1 MNDLTF
7 FLRLFKPHSLWL
19 AGGIVLA
26 LLTAFAAIALLT
38 LSGWFISASAIAGL
52 GGDVLLFNFMLPA
65 AQIRA
70 LAITRT
76 LGRYGERLVTHEAT
90 FRVLTEIR
98 VWFFAQ
104 LIPLALG
111 RLSESRSGDLL
122 TRMTADIDALDAL
135 YLRLLAPAVVAAIGV
150 TGVTVFLYQYDPLIS
165 LSTGIL
171 LLIASVAIPMLFNKL
186 GKDGAEN
193 TVTLAASLRLRQLE
207 MLQGMTDLLANQAYS
222 RFSEAFAKNSARLID
237 TEADNNRLTAIS
249 SSLTLLLSQLGLLL
263 ALILVALGY
272 KNGVLSGA
280 DIAIVI
286 FCVIAA
292 FELVQPLPQA
302 LQMLGKTQ
310 AAAHRVRQL
319 ATLTPTISIAHFP
332 NALPNCYDLCLQDV
346 SFGYSERL
354 VLKNLNLILP
364 HGAKIAIIGASGSGK
379 TTLLQL
385 LTRHHDPK
393 HGEIL
398 LGDVAIN
405 QLNHDEL
412 LSCFGVLSQR
422 SQLFAATI
430 KDNLLLAK
438 RHATQNELNAAI
450 NFAGLTQF
458 IGRLPDGIHT
468 WVGESGAKVSGGE
481 ARRIALAQLY
491 LKNAPILLLDEPT
504 EGLDS
509 DTERDVMSALA
520 NFAQHKT
527 LIMVTH
533 RPVGLE
539 LVDVVYSM
547 EHGVLGKVNAESQNN
562 SALSPTSL

>member
-7 FLRLFKPHSLWL
+7 FLRLFKPHRLWL

-26 LLTAFAAIALLT
+26 LLTAFAAITLLT

-70 LAITRT
+70 LAISRT
-76 LGRYGERLVTHEAT
+76 LGRYGERLITHEAT

-135 YLRLLAPAVVAAIGV
+135 YLRLLAPVVVAAIGV
-150 TGVTVFLYQYDPLIS
+150 TAVTVFLYQYDPFIS
-165 LSTGIL
+165 LSTGV
-171 LLIASVAIPMLFNKL
+171 LLIISAIAIPWLFNRL
-186 GKDGAEN
+186 GQDSAEN
-193 TVTLAASLRLRQLE
+193 VVTLAASLRLRQLE
-207 MLQGMTDLLANQAYS
+207 MLQGMTDLLANQAYT
-222 RFSEAFAKNSARLID
+222 RFSEAFANNSERLID
-237 TEADNNRLTAIS
+237 TEADNNRLTALS
-249 SSLTLLLSQLGLLL
+249 SALTLLLSQLALLL

-272 KNGVLSGA
+272 QDGALSGA

-310 AAAHRVRQL
+310 AAAHRVRHL
-319 ATLTPTISIAHFP
+319 ATLTPTIDIA
-332 NALPNCYDLCLQDV
+332 NLTKALPSHYDLHFHNV
-346 SFGYSERL
+346 SFGYSEQFI
-354 VLKNLNLILP
+354 LKNLNLNLP

-385 LTRHHDPK
+385 LTRHYDPQYGK
-393 HGEIL
+393 IL
-398 LGDVAIN
+398 LGNVAIN

-430 KDNLLLAK
+430 KDNLLIAK
-438 RHATQNELNAAI
+438 PNATQHELNAAI

-458 IGRLPDGIHT
+458 IGRLADGINT
-468 WVGESGAKVSGGE
+468 WVGESGAKISGGE
-481 ARRIALAQLY
+481 ARRIALARLH
-491 LKNAPILLLDEPT
+491 LKNPPILLLDEPT

-509 DTERDVMSALA
+509 DTERDVLTALA
-520 NFAQHKT
+520 SFAQHKT
-527 LIMVTH
+527 LVMLTH

-539 LVDVVYSM
+539 LVDVIYRM
-547 EHGVLGKVNAESQNN
+547 EQGILIVCESVNRE
-562 SALSPTSL
+562 

>member
-7 FLRLFKPHSLWL
+7 FLRLFKPHRLWL
-19 AGGIVLA
+19 VGGIVLA
-26 LLTAFAAIALLT
+26 LLTAFAAVALLT

-52 GGDVLLFNFMLPA
+52 GGDILLFNFMLPA

-135 YLRLLAPAVVAAIGV
+135 YLRLLAPVVVAAIGV
-150 TGVTVFLYQYDPLIS
+150 TGVTVFLYQYDPFIS
-165 LSTGIL
+165 LSTGV
-171 LLIASVAIPMLFNKL
+171 LLIIAVVVIPWLFNRL
-186 GKDGAEN
+186 GQDSAEN
-193 TVTLAASLRLRQLE
+193 VVTLAASLRLRQLE

-222 RFSEAFAKNSARLID
+222 RFSEAFAQNSERLID
-237 TEADNNRLTAIS
+237 TEADNNRLTALS
-249 SSLTLLLSQLGLLL
+249 SALTLLLSQLALLL

-272 KNGVLSGA
+272 QDGALSGA
-280 DIAIVI
+280 DIAIVV

-302 LQMLGKTQ
+302 IQMLGKTQ
-310 AAAHRVRQL
+310 AAAQRVRHL
-319 ATLTPTISIAHFP
+319 ATLAPTIAFAHSP
-332 NALPNCYDLCLQDV
+332 HTLPEHYDLHFNEV
-346 SFGYSERL
+346 SFGYSEQL
-354 VLKNLNLILP
+354 VLKNLNLNLP

-385 LTRHHDPK
+385 LTRHYDPQ
-393 HGEIL
+393 HGDIL

-405 QLNHDEL
+405 QLNHDDL

-430 KDNLLLAK
+430 KDNLLIAK
-438 RHATQNELNAAI
+438 RDATPNELNEAVK
-450 NFAGLTQF
+450 FAGLTQF
-458 IGRLPDGIHT
+458 IGRLPDGINS
-468 WVGESGAKVSGGE
+468 WVGESGAKISGGE
-481 ARRIALAQLY
+481 ARRIALARLH
-491 LKNAPILLLDEPT
+491 LKNPPILLLDEPT
-504 EGLDS
+504 EGLDA
-509 DTERDVMSALA
+509 DTERDVLTALA
-520 NFAQHKT
+520 DFARHKT
-527 LIMVTH
+527 LVMVTH

-539 LVDVVYSM
+539 LVDSVYSM
-547 EHGVLGKVNAESQNN
+547 EQGVLRLINQ
-562 SALSPTSL
+562 

>member
-7 FLRLFKPHSLWL
+7 FLRLFKPHRLWL

-26 LLTAFAAIALLT
+26 LLTAFAAVALLT

-70 LAITRT
+70 LAISRT

-135 YLRLLAPAVVAAIGV
+135 YLRLLAPVVVAAIGV
-150 TGVTVFLYQYDPLIS
+150 TAVTVFLYQYDPFIS
-165 LSTGIL
+165 LSTGV
-171 LLIASVAIPMLFNKL
+171 LLIISAIAIPWLFNRL
-186 GKDGAEN
+186 GKDSAEN
-193 TVTLAASLRLRQLE
+193 VVTLAASLRLRQLE
-207 MLQGMTDLLANQAYS
+207 MLQGMTDLLANQAYT
-222 RFSEAFAKNSARLID
+222 RFSEAFANNSERLID
-237 TEADNNRLTAIS
+237 TEADNNRLTALS
-249 SSLTLLLSQLGLLL
+249 SALTLLLSQLALLL

-272 KNGVLSGA
+272 QDGALLGA
-280 DIAIVI
+280 DIAIVV

-310 AAAHRVRQL
+310 AAAHRVRHL
-319 ATLTPTISIAHFP
+319 ATLTPTIDIA
-332 NALPNCYDLCLQDV
+332 NLTKALPSHYDLHFHNV
-346 SFGYSERL
+346 SFGYSEQFI
-354 VLKNLNLILP
+354 LKNLNLNLP

-385 LTRHHDPK
+385 LTRHYDPQ
-393 HGEIL
+393 HGDIL

-430 KDNLLLAK
+430 KDNLLIAK
-438 RHATQNELNAAI
+438 RAATQNELNEAVK
-450 NFAGLTQF
+450 FAGLTQF

-468 WVGESGAKVSGGE
+468 WVGESGAKISGGE
-481 ARRIALAQLY
+481 ARRIALARLY
-491 LKNAPILLLDEPT
+491 LKNPPILLLDEPT

-509 DTERDVMSALA
+509 DTERDVLTALA
-520 NFAQHKT
+520 SFAQHKT
-527 LIMVTH
+527 LVMVTH
-533 RPVGLE
+533 RTVGLE
-539 LVDVVYSM
+539 LVDVVYRM
-547 EHGVLGKVNAESQNN
+547 EQGILIACKTNANP
-562 SALSPTSL
+562 AH

>member
-7 FLRLFKPHSLWL
+7 FLRLFKPHRLWL

-26 LLTAFAAIALLT
+26 LLTAFAAITLLT

-70 LAITRT
+70 LAISRT

-135 YLRLLAPAVVAAIGV
+135 YLRLLAPVVVAAIGV
-150 TGVTVFLYQYDPLIS
+150 TAVTVFLYQYDPFIS
-165 LSTGIL
+165 LSTGV
-171 LLIASVAIPMLFNKL
+171 LLIISAIAIPWLFNRL
-186 GKDGAEN
+186 GQDSAEN
-193 TVTLAASLRLRQLE
+193 VVTLAASLRLRQLE
-207 MLQGMTDLLANQAYS
+207 MLQGMTDLLANQAYT
-222 RFSEAFAKNSARLID
+222 RFSEAFAINSERLID
-237 TEADNNRLTAIS
+237 TEADNNRLTALS
-249 SSLTLLLSQLGLLL
+249 SALTLLLSQLALLL

-272 KNGVLSGA
+272 QDGALSGA

-310 AAAHRVRQL
+310 AAAHRVRHL
-319 ATLTPTISIAHFP
+319 ATLTPTIDIA
-332 NALPNCYDLCLQDV
+332 NLTKALPSHYDLHFHNV
-346 SFGYSERL
+346 SFGYSEQFI
-354 VLKNLNLILP
+354 LKNLNLNLP

-385 LTRHHDPK
+385 LTRHYDPQ
-393 HGEIL
+393 HGDIL

-430 KDNLLLAK
+430 KNNLLIAK
-438 RHATQNELNAAI
+438 RDATQNELNEAVK
-450 NFAGLTQF
+450 FAGLTQF
-458 IGRLPDGIHT
+458 IGRLPDGINT
-468 WVGESGAKVSGGE
+468 WVGESGAKISGGE
-481 ARRIALAQLY
+481 ARRIALARLY
-491 LKNAPILLLDEPT
+491 LKNPPILLLDEPT

-509 DTERDVMSALA
+509 DTERDVLTALA
-520 NFAQHKT
+520 SFAQHKT
-527 LIMVTH
+527 LVMVTH

-539 LVDVVYSM
+539 LVDVIYRM
-547 EHGVLGKVNAESQNN
+547 EQGILIVCESVNRE
-562 SALSPTSL
+562 